1 LTLCPWLFVRLREVA
16 FHIVGHAQVPRHR
29 LTGCIGATLLCVTK
43 YLTVLDESYIHTVME
58 KRLRLDDR
66 PEQPTALSDR
76 AIENLSFIRRTM
88 EASGTFTA
96 VSGLGVMTMGVL
108 ALVAAATASRFPFPE
123 VGLRIWAATAVAA
136 SAVAGVAIARK
147 ARGRQESALSGPG
160 RKFMLNFMPS
170 VVAGTALTAALVTA
184 GLTSL
189 LPGTWLLLYG
199 TGVVTGGAFSV
210 RVVPAMGLAFM
221 VLGVLGLLSPAWG
234 PVLMAAGF
242 GGLHLVFGA
251 IIAWRYGG

>member
-1 LTLCPWLFVRLREVA
+1 
-16 FHIVGHAQVPRHR
+16 
-29 LTGCIGATLLCVTK
+29 
-43 YLTVLDESYIHTVME
+43 ME

-96 VSGLGVMTMGVL
+96 VSGLGVMAMGLL
-108 ALVAAATASRFPFPE
+108 ALVAAATANRFPFPDA
-123 VGLRIWAATAVAA
+123 GLRIWAATAVAA
-136 SAVAGVAIARK
+136 CAVGGFAIVRK
-147 ARGRQESALSGPG
+147 ARRRQESALSGPG
-160 RKFMLNFMPS
+160 RKFMLNFMPA
-170 VVAGTALTAALVTA
+170 VIAGTALTAALLSA

-199 TGVVTGGAFSV
+199 PGVVTGGAFSV

-221 VLGVLGLLSPAWG
+221 VLGIAGLANPVWG

-251 IIAWRYGG
+251 IIAGRYGG